1 VLNWVGMGADVDAA
15 AGRHDD
21 QRVPAGQHV
30 VDDRLLLPAKAAVP
44 EHTEKNVGRGH
55 AAHRKMLTA
64 CANVPCR

>member
-1 VLNWVGMGADVDAA
+1 VLNLVGVDADVDTA

-44 EHTEKNVGRGH
+44 EDAGEHVGRVH

-64 CANVPCR
+64 

>member
-1 VLNWVGMGADVDAA
+1 MGADVDAA

-44 EHTEKNVGRGH
+44 EDAGEHVGRVQ

-64 CANVPCR
+64 